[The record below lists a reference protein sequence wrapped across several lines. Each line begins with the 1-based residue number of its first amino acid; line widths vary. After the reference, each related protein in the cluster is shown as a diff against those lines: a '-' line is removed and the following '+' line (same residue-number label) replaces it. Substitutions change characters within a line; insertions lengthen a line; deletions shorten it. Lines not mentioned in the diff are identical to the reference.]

1 MTISIN
7 SATSGVTSSGT
18 LKDLSGQEA
27 AHSHSVPAATA
38 VDNRADTPV
47 GVNNLAS
54 GVNAVKAQKPVNG
67 EQEAK
72 NTTLNKQVQELQEI
86 ASLKGWSVNFSV
98 DRELD
103 RTVIKVMDSQ
113 TKEVIRQIPSEE
125 WLSTAKKLKAFSEI
139 TDKSNVKSQGD
150 LSGLLLDKQI

>member
-27 AHSHSVPAATA
+27 AHSHSVPAAIA
-38 VDNRADTPV
+38 VDNRGDTTV
-47 GVNNLAS
+47 VVNNLAS
-54 GVNAVKAQKPVNG
+54 GVNAIKAQKPVNG

-72 NTTLNKQVQELQEI
+72 RIALDKQVQELQDI

-98 DRELD
+98 DTELD

-125 WLSTAKKLKAFSEI
+125 WLSTAKKLKAFSEM
-139 TDKSNVKSQGD
+139 TDKSHVKSQGD

>member
-7 SATSGVTSSGT
+7 SVTSGVAPSVI
-18 LKDLSGQEA
+18 LNDLSGQEA
-27 AHSHSVPAATA
+27 AQSHSVPAVTA
-38 VDNRADTPV
+38 VDNRGGTTA
-47 GVNNLAS
+47 GVNNLAPD
-54 GVNAVKAQKPVNG
+54 VNTVKAQKPVNG
-67 EQEAK
+67 EQGAK
-72 NTTLNKQVQELQEI
+72 NTALDKQVQELQDI

-98 DRELD
+98 DTELD

-125 WLSTAKKLKAFSEI
+125 WLSTAKKLKAFSEM
-139 TDKSNVKSQGD
+139 TDKSHVKSQGD